1 MNEQV
6 IEGLRDV
13 LQAHAVGLGSEGCE
27 ALNAA
32 IRALEES
39 PEYRMMD
46 KEGKLGKGPTPYDAL
61 VQYLMAAWPEAL
73 ETLDQV
79 GARLE
84 RYGPYPPVRVGVVWT
99 TDGGIPDEISV
110 YADLDRA
117 EAAYH
122 QWWAKDGV
130 APEDIEEEKYNRID
144 GEEAHFYVV
153 DVVWDGNKKV
163 SEPSQDDISGLPE
176 SDLVTILEVARNALD
191 GYFEAMAG
199 DLDLSDEEMWHIQ
212 ALVEKLLAGNRIRNE
227 TIHIVQDKDTQVT
240 EISPCRVREVARA
253 RGIVL
258 SPEQEQ
264 EVAQRVAAH
273 LSENVQTEI
282 DYALDSFEGG
292 RDSA

>member
-6 IEGLRDV
+6 IEGLRDI
-13 LQAHAVGLGSEGCE
+13 LQAHDAGLGSEGCKT
-27 ALNAA
+27 LNAA
-32 IRALEES
+32 IRALDEN
-39 PEYRMMD
+39 PEYWMMD
-46 KEGKLGKGPTPYDAL
+46 EEGRFGKGPTPYDAL
-61 VQYLMAAWPEAL
+61 VQYLMVAWPEAL
-73 ETLDQV
+73 GALDEV

-84 RYGPYPPVRVGVVWT
+84 RHGPRSPVRVGVVWT
-99 TDGGIPDEISV
+99 TDAGIPDEISV
-110 YADLDRA
+110 YADLNRA
-117 EAAYH
+117 EEAYH

-130 APEDIEEEKYNRID
+130 APEDIEGEKYNRID
-144 GEEAHFYVV
+144 GMEAHFYIV
-153 DVVWDGNKKV
+153 DVVHDGNKKV
-163 SEPSQDDISGLPE
+163 SEPSQEGISGLPE

-191 GYFEAMAG
+191 GYFEAMAD
-199 DLDLSDEEMWHIQ
+199 DLDLSDEEMRRIQ

-227 TIHIVQDKDTQVT
+227 TIHVVQDKDTQVI
-240 EISPCRVREVARA
+240 EVSPCRVREIARA

-273 LSENVQTEI
+273 LRENARTEI

>member
-13 LQAHAVGLGSEGCE
+13 LQAHAVGLGSEGCK

-39 PEYRMMD
+39 TEYRMMD

-61 VQYLMAAWPEAL
+61 VQYLMATWPEAL
-73 ETLDQV
+73 EALDQV
-79 GARLE
+79 EARLE
-84 RYGPYPPVRVGVVWT
+84 RYGPCPPVRVGVVWT

-153 DVVWDGNKKV
+153 DVVR
-163 SEPSQDDISGLPE
+163 DDISGLVG
-176 SDLVTILEVARNALD
+176 SDLITVLEVARNALD

-199 DLDLSDEEMWHIQ
+199 DLDLSDEEMWRIR
-212 ALVEKLLAGNRIRNE
+212 ALVEKLLAGNRTCSE
-227 TIHIVQDKDTQVT
+227 TIHIVQDEGAQII
-240 EISPCRVREVARA
+240 EISLRKVGETARA
-253 RGIVL
+253 RGIAL
-258 SPEQEQ
+258 SPAQEQ
-264 EVAQRVAAH
+264 EIARRVGAH
-273 LSENVQTEI
+273 LRENVETEV
-282 DYALDSFEGG
+282 DYALDSFGGG
-292 RDSA
+292 RDNA